1 MFQHY
6 LPLQW
11 HQRMMGS
18 IVWWG
23 PSPYWELEM
32 VSCHISSTLLPEIY
46 SKIYHVVIISMT
58 SLFSII
64 SFSMTNLML
73 FPLMYMSIT
82 LQMLYHLPWPLWCF
96 SSIFYSLIFMIF
108 VYDHFYV
115 FYDFHPLIFII
126 SVYDH
131 FDVLTTNFYSH
142 SNDFITLFLYH
153 SSVFIIFIFPMTNLI
168 ILSFYSGIT
177 DLIIFVISY
186 DNVNGFFAILILSS
200 TILMPL

>member
-32 VSCHISSTLLPEIY
+32 VPCHISSTLLPEIY

-58 SLFSII
+58 TLFSII

-73 FPLMYMSIT
+73 FPPHVYVHYLANVISFAMTTLMFFFHFLLSNFYDFCLWS
-82 LQMLYHLPWPLWCF
+82 LLCFLWFSPYNFYNFCLWSLWCF
-96 SSIFYSLIFMIF
+96 N
-108 VYDHFYV
+108 H
-115 FYDFHPLIFII
+115 
-126 SVYDH
+126 
-131 FDVLTTNFYSH
+131 
-142 SNDFITLFLYH
+142 
-153 SSVFIIFIFPMTNLI
+153 
-168 ILSFYSGIT
+168 
-177 DLIIFVISY
+177 
-186 DNVNGFFAILILSS
+186 
-200 TILMPL
+200 

>member
-32 VSCHISSTLLPEIY
+32 VPCHISSTLLPEIY

-108 VYDHFYV
+108 VYDHF
-115 FYDFHPLIFII
+115 
-126 SVYDH
+126 
-131 FDVLTTNFYSH
+131 DVLITNFYSH